1 LIACV
6 TPFAPVCDS
15 TLPLEE
21 LHTSDNSNF
30 NRPYADAYD
39 TLYRDKDYAAECD
52 FLEAVF
58 RRYSVESV
66 QSIIDLG
73 CGTGGHA
80 IPLARRNYR
89 VCGVDRS
96 AEMIAIARAKASSTD
111 PPVDLWLEV
120 ADICDLD
127 LHHTFD
133 AAICMFAVLG
143 YQTSNQAL
151 YAALRTARRHLKP
164 GGLFVCDFWYGPA
177 VLKQQARDRVKIVA
191 DGGDRIIRTSVV
203 STQPDRDIVLV
214 STHILRLRG
223 DRVIAESE
231 EMHPMRYFFQ
241 PEIDFFLSQAGL
253 ELIAFCPCGCL
264 DVAPTDSHWNVSV
277 VARAMEERR

>member
-6 TPFAPVCDS
+6 TRFVPACHS
-15 TLPLEE
+15 TLSSEE
-21 LHTSDNSNF
+21 PHTSDSSNF

-39 TLYRDKDYAAECD
+39 ALYRDKDYAAECD

-58 RRYSVESV
+58 RRYSAEPV

-80 IPLARRNYR
+80 IPLARRNYH

-96 AEMIAIARAKASSTD
+96 AEMIAIARTKASSAD

-120 ADICDLD
+120 ADICNLD
-127 LHHTFD
+127 LQNTFD

-143 YQTSNQAL
+143 YQTTNQAL
-151 YAALRTARRHLKP
+151 YGALQTVRRHLKP

-191 DGGDRIIRTSVV
+191 DGGDRVIRTSVV
-203 STQPDRDIVLV
+203 STQPEKDVVVV

-223 DRVIAESE
+223 DRVIAEAE

-241 PEIDFFLSQAGL
+241 PEIDFFMWQAGL
-253 ELIAFCPCGCL
+253 EIVAFCPCGGL
-264 DVAPTDSHWNVSV
+264 DAAPTDSTWNVSV
-277 VARAMEERR
+277 VARAMEEPR